1 MPKIEISAADKRIS
15 WTFEKL
21 IFHMINIRHAIKN
34 VSEMLQKHFLATESF
49 IVSATILFP
58 YLKAQDLKVNSVFFP
73 NLIRWFI
80 LGAPSDIQHQVVAR
94 EKIIVNS

>member
-1 MPKIEISAADKRIS
+1 MINTDDFLVYACRKIEISAADKRIS

-58 YLKAQDLKVNSVFFP
+58 YLKAQDLKVNSVFIP
-73 NLIRWFI
+73 I
-80 LGAPSDIQHQVVAR
+80 
-94 EKIIVNS
+94 